1 MFGHVLHCKSST
13 EVLYVLEQLFATKSK
28 ARLLQLCF
36 RLQST
41 KRNAMTIEEYMLK
54 FKSLAYS
61 LMAVGQAITD
71 EELVLYIIGGLGP
84 KYESLVV
91 HLTSKDSV
99 TIPEL

>member
-1 MFGHVLHCKSST
+1 
-13 EVLYVLEQLFATKSK
+13 
-28 ARLLQLCF
+28 
-36 RLQST
+36 
-41 KRNAMTIEEYMLK
+41 MTIEEYMLK

-71 EELVLYIIGGLGP
+71 EELVLHIIGGLGP
-84 KYESLVV
+84 EYESLVV